1 MKAKFCQIS
10 MEHREQLWV
19 RGRGGWREGER
30 GGGRERGGREGGREG
45 GEGEGGRERGG
56 KGREGGRERG
66 TYHNTFLTGTMDS
79 TTSSKEKLVFR
90 GLILRHQLVMLLK
103 NKTFFNEGDGVSCVL
118 LLAASRATLRS

>member
-1 MKAKFCQIS
+1 MGKRERG
-10 MEHREQLWV
+10 ME
-19 RGRGGWREGER
+19 GGREGD
-30 GGGRERGGREGGREG
+30 GGRERGGEGGREG
-45 GEGEGGRERGG
+45 GGKEGERGEGGRERGG
-56 KGREGGRERG
+56 KGREGGREGG